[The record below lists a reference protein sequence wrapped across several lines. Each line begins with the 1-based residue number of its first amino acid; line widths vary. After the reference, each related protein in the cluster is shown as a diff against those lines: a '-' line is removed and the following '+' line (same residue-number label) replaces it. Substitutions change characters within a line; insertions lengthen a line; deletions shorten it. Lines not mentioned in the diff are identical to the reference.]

1 MKRTSHGFT
10 LVELLVVITI
20 IGILMGL
27 LIPAVNAARET
38 ARRNQCAV
46 NMKNLGL
53 AAMQH
58 ENTKG
63 ELPGYVDK
71 FGNFIG
77 DGMGGLGDDP
87 SEPGQVA
94 DVPPHVKI
102 GTWAVALLP
111 WLDAQPTYEHWTQ
124 DRYPVI
130 GVTRTGGE
138 YDPTSDDRFDGLGFH
153 ELAAPNLAIFQC
165 PSNPITDAQHGR
177 NSYVSNNGD
186 AYFVTVAAQN
196 GDSPTP
202 PAPGVAGPMVNPAAW
217 VKSMNRN
224 QGAFSN
230 KYQGF
235 NSTPPLLGD
244 KVRLD
249 DFKDGQG
256 YTLLFSE
263 NVQAL
268 PWHRAGYLNAF
279 TGGSGPDMTTGIDYS
294 AAPPVTDI
302 VFNPDVSVGDLAAAR
317 YTNGMVWHYEDANN
331 SAMPN
336 HPVTNIPC
344 LPVYVKHRIN
354 GRGQAVGQDIFTLT
368 MQENT
373 GNYIDLARP
382 SSAHVSGV
390 NVATA
395 DGGTRYI
402 NDNID
407 YRVLQALMTPRGKSS
422 SVPFPEYILSDESL

>member
-38 ARRNQCAV
+38 ARRNQCSV

-63 ELPGYVDK
+63 SLPGYMNK

-77 DGMGGLGDDP
+77 DGMGGPGDDP
-87 SEPGQVA
+87 SEPGVQA
-94 DVPPHVKI
+94 IPAHVKV
-102 GTWAVALLP
+102 GPWAVAILP

-124 DRYPVI
+124 DRYPLI
-130 GVTRTGGE
+130 DITGGE
-138 YDPTSDDRFDGLGFH
+138 YEPTTNALFDGVGFH
-153 ELAAPNLAIFQC
+153 PLASPNLAIFQC
-165 PSNPITDAQHGR
+165 PSNPITDAQQGR

-186 AYFVTVAAQN
+186 AFFVTNAAVA
-196 GDSPTP
+196 GDTPTP
-202 PAPGVAGPMVNPAAW
+202 PPPGIDAARPSWGLPLSATQW
-217 VKSMNRN
+217 VKSMARS
-224 QGAFSN
+224 QGAFNN
-230 KYQGF
+230 KYQGSF
-235 NSTPPLLGD
+235 TTASLVGD
-244 KVRLD
+244 NVRLD

-256 YTLLFSE
+256 YTVLFSE

-268 PWHRAGYLNAF
+268 PWHRSGYINASSDL
-279 TGGSGPDMTTGIDYS
+279 TSGIDYS
-294 AAPPVTDI
+294 VSPPITD
-302 VFNPDVSVGDLAAAR
+302 VLFNPDVNSGNPLSAAR
-317 YTNGMVWHYEDANN
+317 YTNGMVWHYEDESPNQ
-331 SAMPN
+331 MPP
-336 HPVTNIPC
+336 HPVTGIAC
-344 LPVYVKHRIN
+344 LPVFVKHRIN
-354 GRGQAVGQDIFTLT
+354 GRGQAIGQDIFTLQ
-368 MQENT
+368 MSGAN
-373 GNYIDLARP
+373 GNYVDLARP

-402 NDNID
+402 NDNIN
-407 YRVLQALMTPRGKSS
+407 YRVWQALMTPRGKSS
-422 SVPFPEYILSDESL
+422 SVPFTEYVLSDESL